1 MHTSRRNFAALVAV
15 GAFCLLPGT
24 TYAEEHP
31 ECEKVERAMKASSPE
46 ELAKVHG
53 TRRCSQGF
61 PGFSIAAGGG
71 VTVANAG
78 IAQVRQ
84 TVTDYGH
91 YADFMPRFQKSRI
104 VGKSGPTT
112 DVYLQVAIL
121 HGAASVWAVTR
132 FGAPIPEGAGERIEG
147 SKLEGKGNVDDMR
160 AVWHLTPVDADHTIV
175 RLDIL
180 IVPTFPVPHSLVTD
194 ELEFASDQA
203 VSATRDRTE
212 ARCRQVAQHVD
223 AAP

>member
-1 MHTSRRNFAALVAV
+1 MHTRRNFAALAAV
-15 GAFCLLPGT
+15 GALCLLPGT
-24 TYAEEHP
+24 TYAEDQP
-31 ECEKVERAMKASSPE
+31 ECDKIERAMKASSPDE
-46 ELAKVHG
+46 IAKIRG

-132 FGAPIPEGAGERIEG
+132 FGAPVPESGGERIEG
-147 SKLEGKGNVDDMR
+147 KLEGKGNVDDLR

-175 RLDIL
+175 RLDLL

-212 ARCRQVAQHVD
+212 ARCRQLPQQVD
-223 AAP
+223 AAR